1 MLRQR
6 SEGRLT
12 AEGVPEGFPKVLW
25 IEGMDGLEFFREH
38 PKLNTKPIGRSRL
51 HEAANDRCGGIGEL
65 LKVDEDWKV
74 VYHAPYFRSEQ
85 FFGTFV
91 SFYYDFGLLALL
103 RLWPC

>member
-38 PKLNTKPIGRSRL
+38 PKLNTKPIGRSGL
-51 HEAANDRCGGIGEL
+51 HEAANDLRGCIGERL
-65 LKVDEDWKV
+65 RADEDWKMV
-74 VYHAPYFRSEQ
+74 CHAP
-85 FFGTFV
+85 
-91 SFYYDFGLLALL
+91 
-103 RLWPC
+103 